1 MQMSLFV
8 LGESKGEN
16 HDKRAKENRK
26 IDRGALADSTSFHR
40 LCLKS
45 DEGDGKSRTGPEIP
59 DRTELDG
66 SCGVLYRGYR
76 P

>member
-1 MQMSLFV
+1 MQMLLSV
-8 LGESKGEN
+8 SGENKGEN
-16 HDKRAKENRK
+16 HDKRAKENSK

-45 DEGDGKSRTGPEIP
+45 DEGDGKSRTWPEIP
-59 DRTELDG
+59 DRAELYRG
-66 SCGVLYRGYR
+66 GGVLYRGYR